1 MKKYSLSLLFSFI
14 ALSTFAQALKVTNL
28 KCEYSVD
35 PLGVAVPEPH
45 LSWEITS
52 SERNVMQT
60 AYHILVADEPTL
72 LQKGIGNIWDSQKV
86 SSGSSIQVI
95 YSGVPLQSAK
105 KYFWRVMVS
114 DNKGHNSAWSTVA
127 QWQMGLLNTVDWK
140 GANWIAYQDMPDS
153 MKILPTPQPNDKK
166 HSPGSD
172 ILPLLR
178 KGFKIGKPVVAA
190 TMFISGLGHFEMNL
204 NGKKVGDHFLDGGWV
219 NYEKEAQYVTFD
231 ITNQL
236 KPGENAIGVMLGNGF
251 YFTPSGRYRKLTLA
265 YGYPKMMC
273 RLLIEY
279 QDGTSENIISNTS
292 WKATPGPIT
301 FSATY
306 GGEDYDATKEQLGWD
321 THGFNDQ
328 QWKNAIKVDGPAQ
341 LNPQSQQPLKVFEKF
356 TPKNTSQPKS
366 GIWVFDM
373 GQNASG
379 IPQITVRGKKGDSIT
394 IVPSELLD
402 KDGIATQKNTGVA
415 GKYGYGHWYTY
426 VLKGD
431 GEETWQP
438 RFCYYGFR
446 YLQVKGAVP
455 QKESNRGNLPQI
467 ISIQTLHTRNAADR
481 VGEFSCSSDL
491 FNKTNTLIDWSIKSN
506 MASVLTDCPHR
517 EKLGWLEEDHLM
529 GNSLQYNYNLAS
541 LFKKIIND
549 MREAQTPDGLVP
561 EIAPEYTVFG
571 GGFRDSPEWGSSSI
585 LLPWYV
591 YQWYGDKQGLAD
603 SYNMMQRYVEYLNKQ
618 SSATHILTEG
628 LGDWYDLGP
637 QHPGVAQ
644 LTSKGVTST
653 AIFYYDLTIMAK
665 IAAMLNKSSDAAKYT
680 KLAAEVKTAFNNKFF
695 NKATKQYD
703 TGSQTAN
710 AISVYMNLV
719 DPEYKAAVVDNIVKE
734 LKGRNNSLTAG
745 DIGYRYLLKVLDDE
759 GRSDVIFDMNNRSD
773 VPGYGFQLAKGATA
787 LTESWQ
793 ALSGVSN
800 NHFML
805 GHLME
810 WFYAGLAGIR
820 PADDAI
826 AYNKIVI
833 RPQSVGNVTSAK
845 GSYHSSYGVIKSDWR
860 KSEKGFDLIVEIPAN
875 TTAEVYFPAKASAQI
890 TDSGKPVTGY
900 KNSNGS
906 AIVNVGSGTYHF
918 KVTE

>member
-1 MKKYSLSLLFSFI
+1 MKKFSLILLFAFI
-14 ALSTFAQALKVTNL
+14 AISTFAQVLKVSNL

-35 PLGVAVPEPH
+35 PLGIAVPEPQ

-52 SERNVMQT
+52 PERNVMQT

-72 LQKGIGNIWDSQKV
+72 LQKGIGNVWDSGKIN
-86 SSGSSIQVI
+86 SGSSIQIV
-95 YSGVPLQSAK
+95 YSGAPLLSSK
-105 KYFWRVMVS
+105 KYYWRVAVS
-114 DNKGHNSAWSTVA
+114 DNKGHNSSWSAIA
-127 QWQMGLLNTVDWK
+127 QWQMGLLNSVDWK

-153 MKILPTPQPNDKK
+153 MKILPTPRTGDKK

-178 KGFKIGKPVVAA
+178 KSFKVTKPVRNA

-204 NGKKVGDHFLDGGWV
+204 NGKKVGDHFMDGGWV
-219 NYEKEAQYVTFD
+219 NYEKEAQYLTFD

-236 KPGENAIGVMLGNGF
+236 KTGENAIGIMLGNGF

-292 WKATPGPIT
+292 WKVTPSPIT

-306 GGEDYDATKEQLGWD
+306 GGEDYDATKERSGWD
-321 THGFNDQ
+321 APGFNDQ
-328 QWKNAIKVDGPAQ
+328 QWQNAIKVEGPAL

-356 TPKNTSQPKS
+356 TPKNTTQPKP

-379 IPQITVRGKKGDSIT
+379 IPQITVRGKKGDSIL

-438 RFCYYGFR
+438 RFCYYGLR
-446 YLQVKGAVP
+446 YIQVKGAVP
-455 QKESNRGNLPQI
+455 QKESNPANLPQI
-467 ISIQTLHTRNAADR
+467 ISIQTLHTRNATDK
-481 VGEFSCSSDL
+481 VGEFNCSNDL

-506 MASVLTDCPHR
+506 MASTLTDCPHR
-517 EKLGWLEEDHLM
+517 EKLGWLEQDHLM

-561 EIAPEYTVFG
+561 EIAPEYAVFG

-585 LLPWYV
+585 LLPWYM
-591 YQWYGDKQGLAD
+591 YEWYGDKQGLAD
-603 SYNMMQRYVEYLNKQ
+603 SYSMMQRYVDYLNKQ
-618 SSATHILTEG
+618 SASHILTEG

-653 AIFYYDLTIMAK
+653 AIFYYDLTIMSK
-665 IAAMLNKSSDAAKYT
+665 IASMLNKPTDVAKYT

-710 AISVYMNLV
+710 AISVYMKLV
-719 DPEYKAAVVDNIVKE
+719 EPEYKAAVVDNIVKE
-734 LKGRNNSLTAG
+734 LKSHNNSLTAG

-759 GRSDVIFDMNNRSD
+759 GHSDVIFDMNNRSD

-810 WFYAGLAGIR
+810 WFYAGLAGIK

-826 AYNKIVI
+826 AFNKIVI
-833 RPQSVGNVTSAK
+833 HPQPVGNITSAK
-845 GSYHSSYGVIKSDWR
+845 GSYHSSYGIIKSDWK
-860 KSEKGFDLIVEIPAN
+860 KSEKGFDITVEIPAN
-875 TTAEVYFPAKASAQI
+875 TTAEVHLPAKAMAQI
-890 TDSGKPVTGY
+890 TDNGKPVTGY
-900 KNSNGS
+900 KNSGES
-906 AIVNVGSGTYHF
+906 AIINVGSGVYHF